1 MTILLMRHGETALN
15 AARVL
20 QPEDTP
26 LSAIGLRQADALARR
41 VASLAPAALV
51 SSDLPRAWQTAL
63 AIAGATGLQVLS
75 QPLLRERNFGDLRGQ
90 PYDRLPAD
98 RLAMGA
104 APPGGESAAAFLQRV
119 AQAFSQ
125 LLRLRAE
132 VDGTLAVVT
141 HGLVIQALLTHH
153 ARLSDAGGEVPGL
166 ANASLTIVEAR
177 PPHLVTLLGCTRHVD
192 AAAPG
197 SAGSLH
203 GG

>member
-26 LSAIGLRQADALARR
+26 LSAVGRRQAEALARR
-41 VASLAPAALV
+41 VALLAPAALV

-63 AIAGATGLQVLS
+63 AIAGTTGLQVLS

-90 PYDRLPAD
+90 PYDCLPAD
-98 RLAMGA
+98 RLAMSQ
-104 APPGGESAAAFLQRV
+104 APPGGESAAEFEQRV
-119 AQAFSQ
+119 ALAFAQ

-132 VDGTLAVVT
+132 VEGTLAVVT
-141 HGLVIQALLTHH
+141 HGLVIQALLARH
-153 ARLSDAGGEVPGL
+153 ASVRDGGSESVGL
-166 ANASLTIVEAR
+166 ANASLTIVEAQ
-177 PPHLVTLLGCTRHVD
+177 PPHTVTLLGCTRHID
-192 AAAPG
+192 TAAPG
-197 SAGSLH
+197 STGSLH